1 MARLLRLTRLAL
13 IAAVCCAAAD
23 RVVAADPPRHI
34 ASFNVCADQ
43 LAVALAAP
51 DQIIGLSPRATDP
64 TLSVVAEQARAFR
77 RIEWQ
82 AEAVIPLNPD
92 LVLTG
97 PSYRLTTQPILRA
110 LGIRVVEVDLI
121 YDLAGGREQI
131 RKLAELFGHPER
143 GEALLAELDA
153 AQRRLVAAAARRPRA
168 TALLV
173 ANGGYT
179 VGPASLAAELMGEAG
194 LVSPPGAPSGF
205 GGIVPLERLVAL
217 RPDYLVM
224 SNMLEEPDGQGAVYL
239 THPALRELYPTTRR
253 IILPARYTQCGGP
266 SLPAALDYL
275 TEIVSRLPAMP

>member
-1 MARLLRLTRLAL
+1 LLVL
-13 IAAVCCAAAD
+13 IAGTCWILAFACD
-23 RVVAADPPRHI
+23 RAVAADPPRRI

-43 LAVALAAP
+43 LVVALAASG
-51 DQIIGLSPRATDP
+51 QIIGLSPRATDP
-64 TLSVVAEQARAFR
+64 TLSVVADKARAFR
-77 RIEWQ
+77 RIDWQ

-110 LGIRVVEVDLI
+110 LGIPVVEVDLI
-121 YDLAGGREQI
+121 YDLAGGRAQI
-131 RKLAELFGHPER
+131 REFAQLFGHPER
-143 GEALLAELDA
+143 GEALVAELDA
-153 AQRRLVAAAARRPRA
+153 AQRRLAAAARRPPA

-194 LVSPPGAPSGF
+194 LVPPPGTPSGF

-239 THPALRELYPTTRR
+239 THPALRELYPAARR
-253 IILPARYTQCGGP
+253 ITLPARYTQCGGP

-275 TEIVSRLPAMP
+275 TEIVSRLPARP